1 MAATANQATRP
12 AVQTGVIRGIP
23 IKPERSEVDG
33 VVLIVIAR
41 AAQRAGACRPVPF
54 VGVGL
59 LEVKAPA
66 TDEVDRFAQ
75 GGRHGGEKLFIS
87 VEGHRHTPFP

>member
-1 MAATANQATRP
+1 MLQRPDVAPTRRAGAEAWAN
-12 AVQTGVIRGIP
+12 
-23 IKPERSEVDG
+23 
-33 VVLIVIAR
+33 IVIAR
-41 AAQRAGACRPVPF
+41 AAQRAGACRPMPF

-87 VEGHRHTPFP
+87 VKRHRHTPSP